1 MQTAIRM
8 AHLELA
14 DQMYFLIHDD
24 QTGASLPNI
33 SATNYALS
41 GALICELLWS
51 GWATVDGV
59 EPTPTDGLTTR
70 APQAHML
77 HGGLLTAVDLRDPA
91 PPDFPDNRSGKQ
103 PGTPALWRQ
112 LVTEEWRLPLR
123 IWLDV
128 TAPSARELV
137 VARLVTAGHLT
148 RGRRGHVPTNPAV
161 AGNTQGRLYLAL
173 HQLGGPGRDAYE
185 LTWSEIL
192 LLLLADAA
200 GLRPMLLN
208 RLESARRGPANKYID
223 WHRTNLSTQRPD
235 LADLTN
241 QISTAVANSVGK
253 PR

>member
-1 MQTAIRM
+1 MQMAMRM

-14 DQMYFLIHDD
+14 DQMYFLVHDD
-24 QTGASLPNI
+24 QTGACLPNI

-51 GWATVDGV
+51 GWATVDSGD
-59 EPTPTDGLTTR
+59 PLLATDGHTR
-70 APQAHML
+70 SAQAQLL
-77 HGGLLTAVDLRDPA
+77 HGGLLTAVDLREAA

-103 PGTPALWRQ
+103 PGIPALWRQ
-112 LVTEEWRLPLR
+112 LVTEQWRLPLR

-148 RGRRGHVPTNPAV
+148 RGRRGHVPTNPAI
-161 AGNTQGRLYLAL
+161 AGNTQGRMYLAL
-173 HQLGGPGRDAYE
+173 HHLSGPGRDAYE
-185 LTWSEIL
+185 LTWSEVL

-208 RLESARRGPANKYID
+208 RLESARRGPANEYID
-223 WHRTNLSTQRPD
+223 WHRTNLPTQRPD
-235 LADLTN
+235 LADLAN
-241 QISTAVANSVGK
+241 QISTAVASCVGK